1 MSNIFINFVTGSY
14 ADLAAMP
21 PDRAKII
28 GISRHRLST
37 DGDGVTTLVA
47 FHGCLH
53 RYLYG
58 LNSQSKSWKGGKP

>member
-14 ADLAAMP
+14 ADLTAMP

-28 GISRHRLST
+28 GLSRHRLST